1 MWKVSVSPSV
11 SHPSPTLMRK
21 CFFINLH
28 ILLNNLLYCHFFPH
42 YLSISCSGSWEL
54 SYSTSPTFPPPFL
67 LLSLPYC
74 VISQFG
80 SVLTLSRLSKYCSP
94 WLKSGISIKFPFL
107 YIVLFFLVLMP
118 LFFHWLS
125 SLCFKTAIK
134 CLSLLLPQHLKR
146 GFLGGSVI
154 KNPPAYAGDT
164 CSIPGPGSS
173 HMLWSSEP
181 LVVQLLSQCPRA
193 QEPWVLSLL
202 APELV
207 LHNKRSC
214 NEKPDHQT
222 RD

>member
-11 SHPSPTLMRK
+11 PHRSPTLMRK

-80 SVLTLSRLSKYCSP
+80 AVLTLSWLSKYSSP
-94 WLKSGISIKFPFL
+94 WLKSGIRIILPLFVYRFIFLGINAFVFSLAQFSVLQDSYQMSITIASSTFEMGLPGWLSDKESTCLCRRHVFNPWSRKFP
-107 YIVLFFLVLMP
+107 
-118 LFFHWLS
+118 
-125 SLCFKTAIK
+125 
-134 CLSLLLPQHLKR
+134 
-146 GFLGGSVI
+146 
-154 KNPPAYAGDT
+154 
-164 CSIPGPGSS
+164 

-181 LVVQLLSQCPRA
+181 LVVQLLSQCSRA
-193 QEPWVLSLL
+193 QEPWVLNLL

-214 NEKPDHQT
+214 NEKPDH
-222 RD
+222 RN